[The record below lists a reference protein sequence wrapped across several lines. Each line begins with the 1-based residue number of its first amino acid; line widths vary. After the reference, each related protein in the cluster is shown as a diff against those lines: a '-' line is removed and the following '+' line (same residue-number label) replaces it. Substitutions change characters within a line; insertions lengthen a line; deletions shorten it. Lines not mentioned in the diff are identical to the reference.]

1 MSEKRSN
8 YAPVRDIQ
16 LGKRNRNEWLKWP
29 DENQSVRPPYFLEQL
44 ILTNHYQGFDPRK
57 NVPRASW
64 SSWDEMQK
72 PLFLTPNVVS
82 FWIIFTPYHF
92 GTHKKSLVAYTYQFQ
107 DRLGHLGTLWLPK
120 PFLQKSDKGQVF
132 YWSSQTSTRFSRLVV
147 TMLKKPQNCPI
158 SDFFILTPKYF
169 LPFCLILT
177 WNRLLLTQYHQVPTS
192 TGLYWP
198 ITITYQPVPPYTD
211 PLPPRTNQDRPILT
225 RAHNLCHDNCQLMVI
240 AINCNHSA
248 SKINCN

>member
-1 MSEKRSN
+1 M
-8 YAPVRDIQ
+8 
-16 LGKRNRNEWLKWP
+16 
-29 DENQSVRPPYFLEQL
+29 
-44 ILTNHYQGFDPRK
+44 ILTNRYQGFDPRK

-92 GTHKKSLVAYTYQFQ
+92 GTHKKSLVAYTYQFL

-169 LPFCLILT
+169 LPYCLILT
-177 WNRLLLTQYHQVPTS
+177 WNRLLLTQYHQVPNS
-192 TGLYWP
+192 TWP
-198 ITITYQPVPPYTD
+198 STITYQPVPPYTD

-225 RAHNLCHDNCQLMVI
+225 HFHHVPTNTAPYWPSITKYQPTPPHTDPLPPQTNQYCPILTKHHQAPFIIISSFRLTSD
-240 AINCNHSA
+240 S
-248 SKINCN
+248 

>member
-1 MSEKRSN
+1 M
-8 YAPVRDIQ
+8 
-16 LGKRNRNEWLKWP
+16 
-29 DENQSVRPPYFLEQL
+29 
-44 ILTNHYQGFDPRK
+44 ILTNRYQGFDPRK

-82 FWIIFTPYHF
+82 FWIILTPHHF
-92 GTHKKSLVAYTYQFQ
+92 GTHEKILVAYTYQFL

-169 LPFCLILT
+169 LPYCLILT
-177 WNRLLLTQYHQVPTS
+177 WNRLLLTQYHQVPTGTDPVPS
-192 TGLYWP
+192 LINHHRLILIHFHHVPTSRAPYWP
-198 ITITYQPVPPYTD
+198 STIMYQ
-211 PLPPRTNQDRPILT
+211 PLPPSTDP
-225 RAHNLCHDNCQLMVI
+225 VPSY
-240 AINCNHSA
+240 IN
-248 SKINCN
+248 